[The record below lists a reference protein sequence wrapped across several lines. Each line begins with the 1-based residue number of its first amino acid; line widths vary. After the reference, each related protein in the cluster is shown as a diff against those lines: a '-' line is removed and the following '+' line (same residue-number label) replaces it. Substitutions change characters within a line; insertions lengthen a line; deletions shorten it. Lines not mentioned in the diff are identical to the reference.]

1 MNIYNIIFGQDYG
14 QVNCCFHDD
23 SRASAG
29 IGPNG
34 EYNCFACSAKAHN
47 STGFIMKYFQV
58 SEKKAIEMRNKFNKT
73 LSYRYLPIT
82 DEQRNFLHS
91 VGLIDRVI
99 DRFFFRSGQGKLMQR
114 LLPNANTWWNAQG
127 LSNHFV
133 GHPKYKYD
141 FTIHGGMTIPFDNM
155 HNNHIII
162 TEGEKD
168 MLTLLSLG
176 IPNVVAK
183 IGGVQTRVLGNWNFK
198 DKNVTIIYD
207 CDDPGREGA
216 IADAD
221 YLTEKFNCKVK
232 VVDLGLKDK
241 EDLNDYFIVYGKS
254 IQDLQSLMAKTS
266 IHTVTPKAIKTK
278 VQTIIDSLTADEK
291 VEIIK
296 LLKEENNG

>member
-1 MNIYNIIFGQDYG
+1 
-14 QVNCCFHDD
+14 
-23 SRASAG
+23 
-29 IGPNG
+29 
-34 EYNCFACSAKAHN
+34 
-47 STGFIMKYFQV
+47 
-58 SEKKAIEMRNKFNKT
+58 
-73 LSYRYLPIT
+73 
-82 DEQRNFLHS
+82 
-91 VGLIDRVI
+91 
-99 DRFFFRSGQGKLMQR
+99 
-114 LLPNANTWWNAQG
+114 
-127 LSNHFV
+127 
-133 GHPKYKYD
+133 
-141 FTIHGGMTIPFDNM
+141 
-155 HNNHIII
+155 
-162 TEGEKD
+162 

-198 DKNVTIIYD
+198 DKYVTIIYD

-241 EDLNDYFIVYGKS
+241 EDLNDYFMVYGKS
-254 IQDLQSLMAKTS
+254 IQDLQGLMAKTS
-266 IHTVTPKAIKTK
+266 IHIPQPKATKTK